1 MKKLKVVTIFG
12 TRPEIIRLS
21 RLIPKLDQYTD
32 HVLVHTGQN
41 SDPMLNDVFFDDL
54 ELRKPDYFLHVD
66 TSSMGSVMGDTIKKS
81 EEVLLK
87 EKPDAVMILG
97 DTNSSVAAIVAE
109 RMHIPVY
116 HMEAGNRSFDAN
128 VPEELNRKM
137 VDHVASFNLPYNE
150 HARRN
155 LLAEG
160 IHPQR
165 IMMSGSPMREVL
177 EHYRSK
183 IESSTVLK
191 DLNIEPKKYFLVSAH
206 RQENVDY
213 PERLQDLLVSLKAVH
228 EEWKLPLMVSTH
240 PRTRKQLE
248 AIHGHKD
255 MKGVTFHDPFGF
267 LDYNKLQLNA
277 KCVLSDSGTIS
288 EESTILGFP
297 AITIRDS
304 IERPEALEF
313 GGITMTGLK
322 SANVLAGIREAVDS
336 EIRSGKSGVP
346 QGYEVTDCSS
356 RVLKFLLSTI
366 TKHHEWA
373 GIRRLG

>member
-1 MKKLKVVTIFG
+1 MKKLKVVTVVG

-54 ELRKPDYFLHVD
+54 ELRKPDYFLDVD

-87 EKPDAVMILG
+87 EKPNAVMILG

-137 VDHVASFNLPYNE
+137 VDHVASFNLPYSE

-160 IHPQR
+160 LSPR
-165 IMMSGSPMREVL
+165 FVFATGSPMREVI
-177 EHYRSK
+177 EFNRKK
-183 IESSTVLK
+183 IEASEILEQQSLEQ
-191 DLNIEPKKYFLVSAH
+191 DGYFLVSAH
-206 RQENVDY
+206 RQENVDE
-213 PERLQDLLVSLKAVH
+213 PERLGKIIESLVAVRK
-228 EEWKLPLMVSTH
+228 EWRLPILVSTH
-240 PRTRKQLE
+240 PRTRKRLDQFAMGDLE
-248 AIHGHKD
+248 
-255 MKGVTFHDPFGF
+255 GVTFHDPFGYH
-267 LDYNKLQLNA
+267 DYSKLQLHA
-277 KCVLSDSGTIS
+277 RCVISDSGTLG
-288 EESTILGFP
+288 EESAILGFP
-297 AITIRDS
+297 AISLRDS
-304 IERPEALEF
+304 TERPESLEF
-313 GGITMTGLK
+313 
-322 SANVLAGIREAVDS
+322 ANFILAGLRPDAVLSALALLSGSVVSKAMDS
-336 EIRSGKSGVP
+336 S
-346 QGYEVTDCSS
+346 YEVPDFSE
-356 RVLKFLLSTI
+356 RVLRLLLST
-366 TKHHEWA
+366 TDKAAEWS
-373 GIRRLG
+373 GLRGLR